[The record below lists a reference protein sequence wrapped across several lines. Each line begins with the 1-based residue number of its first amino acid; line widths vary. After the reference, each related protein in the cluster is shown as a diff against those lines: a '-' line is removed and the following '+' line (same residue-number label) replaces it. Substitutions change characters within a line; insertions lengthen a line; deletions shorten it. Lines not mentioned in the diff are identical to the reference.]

1 MVQRHTL
8 LMSLA
13 SLPRRAVIKL
23 IEAYQQ
29 TLSPDHGALRHL
41 YPYGYCRHEPTC
53 SDYMK
58 QTIAKRG
65 LLIGGVLSFLRILGC
80 NPFRKPSAQKL
91 QKLAAKLASQA

>member
-1 MVQRHTL
+1 
-8 LMSLA
+8 
-13 SLPRRAVIKL
+13 
-23 IEAYQQ
+23 
-29 TLSPDHGALRHL
+29 
-41 YPYGYCRHEPTC
+41 
-53 SDYMK
+53 MK